1 MCLYVSV
8 CIYISPYIY
17 THTQTHTT
25 EYYSVTRKMEILM
38 FLTTRMNLEGVIL
51 SKVSLANIVFY
62 HLHVE
67 SKKAKLRE

>member
-1 MCLYVSV
+1 MCAYIY
-8 CIYISPYIY
+8 IYISPY

-38 FLTTRMNLEGVIL
+38 FLTTRMNLEGIIL
-51 SKVSLANIVFY
+51 SKVSWANIAFY